1 MTFEEIA
8 KKLENQPTD
17 SIRNGW
23 TREITHGDETYG
35 LNFST
40 IRKVAEGIP
49 TDAVLAD
56 ELYACANHDMKVL
69 ATYIDDPRS
78 YTRDEL
84 NMRKSQLYPSPFAE
98 KFCERILAHSE
109 HAVHF
114 IDEWIACDDCEYRAY
129 AYLTLG
135 ELAKKKNG
143 LSNEFYAKCLEGIA
157 VKIHGEKDDVKEA
170 MYNAMLSISQRDERL
185 REKGMTVAEEL
196 GRVKLSKKKS
206 VNSARK
212 TEKSLH

>member
-8 KKLENQPTD
+8 NKLKNQRPDT
-17 SIRNGW
+17 ITNGW
-23 TREITHGDETYG
+23 TSEVTHGDETYG

-40 IRKVAEGIP
+40 IRKIAEDIP

-56 ELYACANHDMKVL
+56 ELYACANHDLKVL

-84 NMRKSQLYPSPFAE
+84 NMRKNQLYPSPFAE
-98 KFCERILAHSE
+98 KFCRRILAHSE

-129 AYLTLG
+129 AYLALS

-157 VKIHGEKDDVKEA
+157 VKIQGENEEVKKA
-170 MYNAMLSISQRDERL
+170 MCNAMVSIGQRDERL
-185 REKGMTVAEEL
+185 REKSMMVAKEIGE
-196 GRVKLSKKKS
+196 VKLSRKRSVSPVKKL
-206 VNSARK
+206 
-212 TEKSLH
+212 EKSAV